1 MHCEHEFQQQHPDA
15 PLFADAGM
23 IPSGDCWVVPTD
35 AFLKLWESPAG
46 KDLRKQGFRMGHDGT
61 RIGASQDCIVS
72 FTAAA
77 LAVNR

>member
-1 MHCEHEFQQQHPDA
+1 MHCEHEFQRQHPDT
-15 PLFADAGM
+15 PLLADAGM
-23 IPSGDCWVVPTD
+23 IPGGDCRVVPTD

-46 KDLRKQGFRMGHDGT
+46 INLRKQGFRMRHDG
-61 RIGASQDCIVS
+61 RQISASQDCIVY

>member
-1 MHCEHEFQQQHPDA
+1 MHCEHEFERQPDT
-15 PLFADAGM
+15 PLFSDAGM
-23 IPSGDCWVVPTD
+23 IPGGDCWVVPTD

-46 KDLRKQGFRMGHDGT
+46 NDLRKQGFRMRHDGT

>member
-1 MHCEHEFQQQHPDA
+1 MHCEHEFQRQPDT
-15 PLFADAGM
+15 PLFPDAGM
-23 IPSGDCWVVPTD
+23 IPGGDCWVVPTD

-46 KDLRKQGFRMGHDGT
+46 NDLRKQGFRMRHDGKQV
-61 RIGASQDCIVS
+61 GASQECIVY